1 MRRLFC
7 TFAILVGGLAGP
19 SIGLAQENAPQ
30 PVLPTSDILTIDSD
44 AMFSQSLFGLRVS
57 QEVVAKETVL
67 STENR
72 RIQAELTA
80 EEQALTEK
88 RKEMS
93 AEDFRAIAE
102 AFDARVVQFRQEQDQ
117 KSIDIELSKKRE
129 EEKFVQAASP
139 ILTGL
144 MQEAGARVVMERR
157 NVLLL
162 DPSID
167 ITSRAI
173 LRLNQSIGDGSIVG
187 TGD

>member
-1 MRRLFC
+1 MRRLFYIC
-7 TFAILVGGLAGP
+7 ALVIGGLTSP
-19 SIGLAQENAPQ
+19 SVGWAQESETQ
-30 PVLPTSDILTIDSD
+30 PKLPTSDVLTIDSD
-44 AMFSQSLFGLRVS
+44 VLFTQSLFGLRVS
-57 QEVVAKETVL
+57 QDVVAKETVL

-80 EEQALTEK
+80 EELALTEK

-93 AEDFRAIAE
+93 AEDFRAVAE
-102 AFDARVVQFRQEQDQ
+102 AFDARVVQFRQQQDQ
-117 KSIDIELSKKRE
+117 KLVDIERGKKLE

-139 ILTGL
+139 ILTEL
-144 MQEAGARVVMERR
+144 MQEAGAKVVMERR

-173 LRLNQSIGDGSIVG
+173 LRLNQTLGDGRTIAGS
-187 TGD
+187 D